1 MYNLIR
7 KDIVMQKKTLW
18 ILLPIQLVYLS
29 LNIGYVW
36 IGFVFSIVIIMN
48 AFSMD
53 EKSSI
58 NTLLNSLPYTR
69 KEMVSS
75 KYIGVLVFTFIVI
88 SGLFIGNLILNQELM
103 AWKEI
108 MLIISL
114 VMIVAS
120 FILPFSYQ
128 FKSQYL
134 LIASI
139 VLFVIYMVIINMIFH
154 NLNEVIMNFVEKLLS
169 LQTLSFYLITS
180 GSILI
185 LFACSWLLSIRIFKN
200 KVL

>member
-75 KYIGVLVFTFIVI
+75 KYIGVLVFTLIVV

-139 VLFVIYMVIINMIFH
+139 VLFVIYMVVINMIFY
-154 NLNEVIMNFVEKLLS
+154 NLNEVIINFVEKLLS
-169 LQTLSFYLITS
+169 LQTLSFYLMTS

>member
-75 KYIGVLVFTFIVI
+75 KYIGVLMFTLIVI

-139 VLFVIYMVIINMIFH
+139 VLFVLYMVIINMIFH

>member
-75 KYIGVLVFTFIVI
+75 KYIGVLVFTLIVI
-88 SGLFIGNLILNQELM
+88 FGLFIGNLILNQELM

-139 VLFVIYMVIINMIFH
+139 VLFVLYMVIINMIFH